1 MISNQPVY
9 IVSVLNAPTYLFIK
23 ITFFIAYRQ
32 IFGPL
37 RWMRIGALLGAIITT
52 LFYIIITVCYFVFGT
67 PRRGATWVSA
77 SREKFIIHFSV
88 PQSAVGLV
96 IDLYILILPI
106 VAVSK
111 LQMGTRRKVGVIL
124 IFTTG
129 LL

>member
-1 MISNQPVY
+1 M
-9 IVSVLNAPTYLFIK
+9 
-23 ITFFIAYRQ
+23 
-32 IFGPL
+32 

-52 LFYIIITVCYFVFGT
+52 LFYVSTTVCWFVYAT
-67 PRRGATWVSA
+67 PRNGATWVSA
-77 SREKFIIHFSV
+77 SREKFIINFSV